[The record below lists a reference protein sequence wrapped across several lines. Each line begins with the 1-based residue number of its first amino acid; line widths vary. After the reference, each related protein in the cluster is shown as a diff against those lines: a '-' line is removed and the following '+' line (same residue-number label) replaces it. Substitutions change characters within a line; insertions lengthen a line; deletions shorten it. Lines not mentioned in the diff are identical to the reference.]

1 MLDALRF
8 KEMTATLETLPCRV
22 VLPPGWKD
30 FFDRRGPQ
38 VWPGDNRRRYVRSH
52 FPMRAMLETLGNL
65 PAVPRGREQHVVLMK
80 DISRGGA
87 GFLHAAPVYPG
98 ERVRL
103 WLPHRQPRVH
113 RRPLRATSRA
123 VLRDRRRN
131 RDRRPGLKNQA
142 RYRRQHPMSATPTTA
157 MAIEDGS
164 GTAG

>member
-8 KEMTATLETLPCRV
+8 KEMTATLDTLPCRV

-30 FFDRRGPQ
+30 FFHRRGPQ

-52 FPMRAMLETLGNL
+52 FPMRAMLEILGNL

-87 GFLHAAPVYPG
+87 GFMHAAPVYPG

-103 WLPHRQPRVH
+103 WLPTGSLEYTVVRC
-113 RRPLRATSRA
+113 SRHHELCYEIGA
-123 VLRDRRRN
+123 EIASDV
-131 RDRRPGLKNQA
+131 PA
-142 RYRRQHPMSATPTTA
+142 
-157 MAIEDGS
+157 
-164 GTAG
+164 